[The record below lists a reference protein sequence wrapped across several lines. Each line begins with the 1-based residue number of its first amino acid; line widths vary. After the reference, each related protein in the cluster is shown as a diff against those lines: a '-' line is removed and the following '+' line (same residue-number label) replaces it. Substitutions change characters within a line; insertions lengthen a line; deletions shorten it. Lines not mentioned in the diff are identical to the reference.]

1 MIALFII
8 GHVVLGLYFL
18 QSGINHFFK
27 TSYLAGYAA
36 SKGVPFAKASVIASG
51 ILFTIGGISLIG
63 WISPEIGLGVLILA
77 LLPITTMVHNF
88 WAIKDP
94 MQRANEYI
102 VFTKNIALIAS
113 LVLTL
118 AYVLAVG

>member
-8 GHVVLGLYFL
+8 GHLVLGLYFL
-18 QSGINHFFK
+18 QSGITHFFK
-27 TSYLAGYAA
+27 ANYLAGYAT

-51 ILFTIGGISLIG
+51 VLFTLGGVSLIG
-63 WISPEIGLGVLILA
+63 WISPEIGLGLLILA

-88 WAIKDP
+88 WSIKDP
-94 MQRANEYI
+94 MQRATEYI
-102 VFTKNIALIAS
+102 AFTKNVALIAS
-113 LVLTL
+113 LVLAL